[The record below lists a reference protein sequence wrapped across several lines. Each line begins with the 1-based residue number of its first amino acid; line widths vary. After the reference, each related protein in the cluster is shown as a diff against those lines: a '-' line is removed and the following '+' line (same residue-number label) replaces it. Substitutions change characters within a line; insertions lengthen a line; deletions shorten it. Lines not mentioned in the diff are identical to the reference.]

1 MINQDLYDEYFQHLL
16 QGNRAACTKI
26 VQNLLDKKVD
36 IKSLYVNLFQK
47 SLYKIGELWEYNKI
61 TVAREHMV
69 TALTESLMSMVYP
82 YLFEI
87 STSKEISRKALI
99 SCTAN
104 EHHQVGGKMVAD
116 IFEMQGWDTHF
127 LGANTPTDHMLSY
140 IHEVKPDI
148 VGLSLSV
155 YFNLPSLKNELEA
168 VRTDFRNI
176 DILVGGQAFKW
187 GGTALLKKYPG
198 TTYIKSLDSLE
209 TQVKEIS

>member
-1 MINQDLYDEYFQHLL
+1 MITQELYEKYFQHLL
-16 QGNRAACTKI
+16 QGNRPACTKI

-36 IKSLYVNLFQK
+36 IKSLYVDLFQK

-69 TALTESLMSMVYP
+69 TALTESLMSMAYP

-87 STSKEISRKALI
+87 STSKEINKKALI

-116 IFEMQGWDTHF
+116 IFEMQGWDTQF
-127 LGANTPTDHMLSY
+127 LGANTPADHMLSY
-140 IHEVKPDI
+140 IQEVKPEI

-155 YFNLPSLKNELEA
+155 YFNLPSLKYEIEA
-168 VRTDFRNI
+168 VRTDFSNI
-176 DILVGGQAFKW
+176 DIIVGGQAFKW
-187 GGTALLKKYPG
+187 GGTEILKKYPG
-198 TTYIKSLDSLE
+198 ISYIQSLDSLE
-209 TQVKEIS
+209 KQIKETS